1 MMEILV
7 NGRRFELW
15 ETATL
20 TRSIDT
26 NIGAFR
32 FTNSSTVPGKP
43 YPVKVGDYIYI
54 VVNGER
60 RLTGYVDEISLSSDE
75 NSHIITVSG
84 RDVLAD
90 LVDSSVPDSVKV
102 NEGTITLKKLCENML
117 NALNMAPFVNEEIR
131 NVLPFTA
138 EEIQAAQSGGNAM
151 EFLLSFARKRQVYL
165 VSNNISDLVIYRPVN
180 DQSSTPLTR
189 IVGGLVNN
197 VKSSMMRIANQTRF
211 NKIICKSADNAAASF
226 DYFGDGQDRNG
237 TAEDEEIRG
246 SRFLEIQGE
255 ESMTDV
261 ECVNR
266 AKEEVNLRRARSKE
280 YVAVVAGLA
289 QNDGTVWDYGQ
300 FVDVNDEYANVQGK
314 MLIRTV
320 QLNVDI
326 RSGSRTTLTC
336 SQPDAFQV
344 VDVIPPKDKRLST
357 MGEDIA

>member
-1 MMEILV
+1 MMKILV
-7 NGRRFELW
+7 NGRRFDLW

-54 VVNGER
+54 VVNDER

-75 NSHIITVSG
+75 NSHTITVSG

-102 NEGTITLKKLCENML
+102 NEGTISLKKLCENML
-117 NALNMAPFVNEEIR
+117 NALNMAPFVNEEIKTES
-131 NVLPFTA
+131 FTA

-165 VSNNISDLVIYRPVN
+165 VSNNIRHLVIYRPIRTK
-180 DQSSTPLTR
+180 SSTPLTR

-211 NKIICKSADNAAASF
+211 NKIICKSADNAAVGF
-226 DYFGDGQDRNG
+226 DYFGEGEDRSG
-237 TAEDEEIRG
+237 KAEDDEVRG

-255 ESMTDV
+255 ESMSDA

-289 QNDGTVWDYGQ
+289 QSNGTVWDYGQ
-300 FVDVNDEYANVQGK
+300 FVDVNDEYANIQGK

-326 RSGSRTTLTC
+326 RSGSRATLTC

-344 VDVIPPKDKRLST
+344 VDAIPLKDKRISN
-357 MGEDIA
+357 MGKDIA